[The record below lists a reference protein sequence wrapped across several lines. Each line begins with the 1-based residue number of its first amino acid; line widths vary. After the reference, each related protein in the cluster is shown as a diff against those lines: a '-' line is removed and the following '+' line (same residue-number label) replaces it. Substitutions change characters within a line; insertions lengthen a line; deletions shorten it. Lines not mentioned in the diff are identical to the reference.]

1 MKSFEIHKAS
11 LDNKFTGIN
20 TKVLG
25 QAIGDLKYCGLKL
38 YLYLASHPDN
48 SNWTVNPSVYADWVG
63 TDYSSKGRSVRKI
76 IDDGIADLIENN
88 YIFDHDAILPDFLKE
103 TKLRYRFD
111 FIIYN
116 EDGSIK
122 CLIEYDGR
130 QHFYGPDTTYWS
142 RTTDSL
148 EDIRYRDNLK
158 NQFCITHHY
167 PLYRIPFTAL
177 NNLTIDTLFDSKYLV
192 KE

>member
-48 SNWTVNPSVYADWVG
+48 SNWTVNPSVYAEWVG

-88 YIFDHDAILPDFLKE
+88 YIQIIKE
-103 TKLRYRFD
+103 KYYFSEQKIPKIEEQMKMEQ
-111 FIIYN
+111 II
-116 EDGSIK
+116 
-122 CLIEYDGR
+122 
-130 QHFYGPDTTYWS
+130 P
-142 RTTDSL
+142 
-148 EDIRYRDNLK
+148 K
-158 NQFCITHHY
+158 NTS
-167 PLYRIPFTAL
+167 FT
-177 NNLTIDTLFDSKYLV
+177 F
-192 KE
+192 

>member
-63 TDYSSKGRSVRKI
+63 TDYASKGRSVRKI

-88 YIFDHDAILPDFLKE
+88 YIQ
-103 TKLRYRFD
+103 
-111 FIIYN
+111 IIN
-116 EDGSIK
+116 EEEEKYYFSEQKIPK
-122 CLIEYDGR
+122 IEK
-130 QHFYGPDTTYWS
+130 QMKMEQIIP
-142 RTTDSL
+142 
-148 EDIRYRDNLK
+148 K
-158 NQFCITHHY
+158 NTS
-167 PLYRIPFTAL
+167 FT
-177 NNLTIDTLFDSKYLV
+177 F
-192 KE
+192 